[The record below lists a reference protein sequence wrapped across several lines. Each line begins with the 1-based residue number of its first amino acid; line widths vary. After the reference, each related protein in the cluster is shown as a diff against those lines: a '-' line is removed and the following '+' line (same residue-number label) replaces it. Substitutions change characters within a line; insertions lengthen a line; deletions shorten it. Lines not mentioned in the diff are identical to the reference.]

1 MSTFN
6 TWRLLTKLSQTCI
19 AAFYCFI
26 SIPLFY
32 ARANLGLLIMTAIDS
47 GLLLAFIIIAVCVGK
62 PLSFL
67 NCSVIASASDAADAQ
82 TASAFAQS
90 LHGNINLSGAR
101 LGLEKWAASTK
112 MNCYET
118 KSIWGMSIGL
128 CILFS
133 CSVMILPTLWFKAR
147 KSGAGGK
154 SVV

>member
-1 MSTFN
+1 MLAN
-6 TWRLLTKLSQTCI
+6 LIEQTCI

-32 ARANLGLLIMTAIDS
+32 ARANLGLLIMTGLDS
-47 GLLLAFIIIAVCVGK
+47 TLLLAFIIVAVCVGR

-67 NCSVIASASDAADAQ
+67 QCGIIASASDAADAE
-82 TASAFAQS
+82 SSSLFAQS
-90 LHGNINLSGAR
+90 LAGVNNWSGAR
-101 LGLEKWAASTK
+101 LGLTMWAGSTK

-118 KSIWGMSIGL
+118 KAVWGMCIGL

-133 CSVMILPTLWFKAR
+133 CSVMVLPTLWFKAR
-147 KSGAGGK
+147 KAGGGGK